1 MPTARIVLPRE
12 IKKGATFEIKT
23 LITHEME
30 TGYRRDGSGNPIPR
44 NIINRFV
51 ATYDGEEIFSA
62 DLFPGV
68 AANPYVAFSTVAT
81 ASGEI
86 VFAWTDDQGQT
97 HTEKV
102 AIKVV

>member
-1 MPTARIVLPRE
+1 MPTARIVVPRE
-12 IKKGATFEIKT
+12 VKKGSTFEIKT

-30 TGYRRDGSGNPIPR
+30 TGHRRDSAGNPIPR

-68 AANPYVAFSTVAT
+68 AANPYLAFSTVAT

-86 VFAWTDDQGQT
+86 SFSWAGDDGTT
-97 HTEKV
+97 HTEK
-102 AIKVV
+102 APIKVV

>member
-12 IKKGATFEIKT
+12 VKKGATFEIKT

-30 TGYRRDGSGNPIPR
+30 TGYRRDGSGNPISR

-51 ATYDGEEIFSA
+51 ATYGGEKIFSA

-68 AANPYVAFSTVAT
+68 AANPYIAFSTVAT
-81 ASGEI
+81 ASGDI
-86 VFAWTDDQGQT
+86 TFAWTDDQGST
-97 HTEKV
+97 HAEKV
-102 AIKVV
+102 TIKVV